1 MKLEYKGVDEL
12 AEKIRNMSNKST
24 GIIKRAVYEGA
35 RVLIE
40 EVKAQISALPEVEDR
55 RVPAGKLPLTGV
67 TSAQKR
73 GLLEGVGT
81 AHMQNNNGF
90 INTKVG
96 FEGYNS
102 TRTKKYPN
110 GQPNALIARSV
121 NSGSSAHTKIPFMG
135 RAATAARAKAEAA
148 MAARLD
154 EDTKKLMN

>member
-1 MKLEYKGVDEL
+1 MKLEYKGVDEFV
-12 AEKIRNMSNKST
+12 EKLKVFDSRTKGFT
-24 GIIKRAVYEGA
+24 KRAVYEGA

-73 GLLEGVGT
+73 GLLEGAGT
-81 AHMQNNNGF
+81 APMQDNNGF

-121 NSGSSAHTKIPFMG
+121 NSGSSAHTKIPFMR